1 MCPESLILS
10 TTTGKTTIAVALAH
24 LFGFAHTQS
33 DNVRAKKTADA
44 FHRNVA
50 QLSESHAV
58 VIADRNNHLV
68 SHRDG
73 IRDAVKRVRPR
84 PQLVALNWNFAN
96 TPKTAVHR
104 VACDRILGRGENHQT
119 LRPGGG
125 ARYEDIVRRFIK
137 EAEELDEN
145 EVDDVIEMEL
155 DESIED
161 ALARAV
167 NGVVDVLGLEKPTDE
182 QMGEALRKAIE
193 YQSNVRSEVGG
204 SAKGKEKEG
213 PTGKTL
219 APRYY
224 GILPE
229 IDLEAVMERVLSAE
243 DANEDAKKMWESL
256 RHNKRVTAR
265 PHITITHM
273 KSKDT
278 ELALWN
284 ASAQLL
290 KEGTPPMFGFE
301 FGHLVWNDRVMA
313 LTVENLSVQEGSAT
327 QAGYEWLK
335 VLGDGP
341 VRARLH
347 ITVGTANPSIPPVE
361 ALQLVEK
368 WKAQELVNVM
378 EAKGIGSQGRL
389 KALVN

>member
-1 MCPESLILS
+1 
-10 TTTGKTTIAVALAH
+10 
-24 LFGFAHTQS
+24 
-33 DNVRAKKTADA
+33 
-44 FHRNVA
+44 
-50 QLSESHAV
+50 
-58 VIADRNNHLV
+58 
-68 SHRDG
+68 
-73 IRDAVKRVRPR
+73 
-84 PQLVALNWNFAN
+84 
-96 TPKTAVHR
+96 
-104 VACDRILGRGENHQT
+104 
-119 LRPGGG
+119 
-125 ARYEDIVRRFIK
+125 
-137 EAEELDEN
+137 
-145 EVDDVIEMEL
+145 MEL
-155 DESIED
+155 EESIED

-193 YQSNVRSEVGG
+193 YQTNVG
-204 SAKGKEKEG
+204 SAVGESSKGKGKERS
-213 PTGKTL
+213 TGKTFT
-219 APRYY
+219 PRFY

-229 IDLEAVMERVLSAE
+229 IDLEAVMGQVLGAE
-243 DANEDAKKMWESL
+243 DAHEDAKKMWEL
-256 RHNKRVTAR
+256 IRRKKRVTAR

-290 KEGTPPMFGFE
+290 KEGAPPMFGFE
-301 FGHLVWNDRVMA
+301 FGHLVWNNRVMA
-313 LTVENLSVQEGSAT
+313 LTVENLSVKEGSAIE
-327 QAGYEWLK
+327 AGYEWLK

-347 ITVGTANPSIPPVE
+347 VTVGTADPSIPPVE

-368 WKAQELVNVM
+368 WKARELVNVM